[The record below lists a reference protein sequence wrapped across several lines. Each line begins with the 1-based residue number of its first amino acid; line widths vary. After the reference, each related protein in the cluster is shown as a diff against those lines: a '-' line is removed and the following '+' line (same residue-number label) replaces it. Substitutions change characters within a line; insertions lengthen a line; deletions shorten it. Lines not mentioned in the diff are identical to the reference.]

1 MRLFPLEE
9 RRGEWNCMGTGG
21 GGGGGRNIAV
31 DTFRGYA
38 KGKRGRW
45 MTVHC
50 TRDGPA
56 TGNGLISQASQ
67 F

>member
-1 MRLFPLEE
+1 M
-9 RRGEWNCMGTGG
+9 
-21 GGGGGRNIAV
+21 GGGRNIAV

-38 KGKRGRW
+38 KEKRGRW